1 LKALNNRSKEQR
13 FNNKTKKMIGN
24 EKQTISLNVRMTKQD
39 AAELKAKA
47 LKEKIS
53 VSALVRRLT
62 IKEN

>member
-1 LKALNNRSKEQR
+1 
-13 FNNKTKKMIGN
+13 MIGN
-24 EKQTISLNVRMTKQD
+24 EKQSISLNVRMTKQD

>member
-1 LKALNNRSKEQR
+1 
-13 FNNKTKKMIGN
+13 
-24 EKQTISLNVRMTKQD
+24 MTKQD

-62 IKEN
+62 IKE

>member
-1 LKALNNRSKEQR
+1 
-13 FNNKTKKMIGN
+13 MIGN
-24 EKQTISLNVRMTKQD
+24 EKQNVSVMVRMTKQD

-62 IKEN
+62 IKD